1 MGVGSKIK
9 NKAIFLDR
17 DGVLNK
23 AIVKNRKPYPP
34 SNIEELEILP
44 GVYEGLQL
52 LRHAGFKLIVI
63 SNQPDVVRG
72 VTNIDIVDEINNSI
86 SKQLKVDEIICCFH
100 DDCDN
105 CECRKPKPGMIL
117 QAVKK
122 WDIDLSISYLI
133 GDRWRDIQTAKN
145 IGLTSILI
153 NYDYNEK
160 KIEADFECSN
170 LEEAANFIL
179 KIY

>member
-23 AIVKNRKPYPP
+23 AIIKNRKPYPP

-44 GVYEGLQL
+44 GVLEGIEL
-52 LRHAGFKLIVI
+52 LKHSGFKLIVI
-63 SNQPDVVRG
+63 TNQPDVARG
-72 VTNIDIVDEINNSI
+72 VLKKETVDKINDTI
-86 SKQLKVDEIICCFH
+86 LELLKVDEIICCFH
-100 DDCDN
+100 DDNDN
-105 CECRKPKPGMIL
+105 CDCRKPKPGMIL
-117 QAVKK
+117 RAVKK
-122 WDIDLSISYLI
+122 WNIDLSLSYLI

-145 IGLTSILI
+145 IGLNSILI
-153 NYDYNEK
+153 KYNYDEK
-160 KIEADFECSN
+160 KINADFECNN

-179 KIY
+179 RIY

>member
-1 MGVGSKIK
+1 MGVGNKMK
-9 NKAIFLDR
+9 TKAIFLDR

-34 SNIEELEILP
+34 SKIEEFEILP
-44 GVYEGLQL
+44 GVFEAIQL
-52 LRHAGFKLIVI
+52 LRDSGFKLIVVT
-63 SNQPDVVRG
+63 NQPDVGRG
-72 VTNIDIVDEINNSI
+72 VINIEIVEEINNLI
-86 SKQLKVDEIICCFH
+86 IKQLKVDEIISCFH
-100 DDCDN
+100 DDSDN
-105 CECRKPKPGMIL
+105 CECRKPKTGMIL

-122 WDIDLSISYLI
+122 WHIDLSISYLI

-153 NYDYNEK
+153 KYDYDEK
-160 KIEADFECSN
+160 QIKADFQCTN
-170 LEEAANFIL
+170 LREAANFIL

>member
-34 SNIEELEILP
+34 SKIEELEILP
-44 GVYEGLQL
+44 GVYEAIQL
-52 LRHAGFKLIVI
+52 LRHSGFKLIVVT
-63 SNQPDVVRG
+63 NQPDVGRG
-72 VTNIDIVDEINNSI
+72 VTNIELVDEINNSI
-86 SKQLKVDEIICCFH
+86 IKHLKVDEIICCFH
-100 DDCDN
+100 DDSDN
-105 CECRKPKPGMIL
+105 CECRKPKTGMIL

-122 WDIDLSISYLI
+122 WDIDLSVSYLI
-133 GDRWRDIQTAKN
+133 GDRWRDIQTAIN

-153 NYDYNEK
+153 KYDYDEK
-160 KIEADFECSN
+160 QIKADFECSN
-170 LEEAANFIL
+170 LEDAANFIL

>member
-34 SNIEELEILP
+34 SSIEELEILP
-44 GVYEGLQL
+44 GVYEGIQL
-52 LRHAGFKLIVI
+52 LKNSGFKLIVI
-63 SNQPDVVRG
+63 TNQPDVARG
-72 VTNIDIVDEINNSI
+72 SSTKEIVEEINNAI
-86 SKQLKVDEIICCFH
+86 IKQLKVDEVICCFH
-100 DDCDN
+100 DDSENCD
-105 CECRKPKPGMIL
+105 CRKPQPGMIY
-117 QAVKK
+117 QAVNK
-122 WDIDLSISYLI
+122 WNIDLSLSYLV

-145 IGLTSILI
+145 IGLNSILI
-153 NYDYNEK
+153 NYDYDEK
-160 KIEADFECSN
+160 KINADFECNN